1 MKIFL
6 PTFWRNILT
15 NVFGILIHDHIMI
28 NKFNIVKNLRKIYNY
43 NLLTEK
49 ERGKRDILY
58 ISSEKIAK
66 IEQVFMILKI
76 Q

>member
-6 PTFWRNILT
+6 PTFWRNILI

-49 ERGKRDILY
+49 ERGKETYYIL
-58 ISSEKIAK
+58 A
-66 IEQVFMILKI
+66 LKKLLKLNKYL
-76 Q
+76 